1 MIMIIM
7 IKIVIIMIIKETI
20 GISIASTTNPAK
32 KKPINRSATQIIGLV
47 TIKKTINFKWTKSLF
62 RKMFWQD
69 FTRKILFNFV

>member
-7 IKIVIIMIIKETI
+7 IKIVIMIIKETI

>member
-7 IKIVIIMIIKETI
+7 LKIVIMIIKETI

>member
-7 IKIVIIMIIKETI
+7 IKIVIIIIKETI

>member
-7 IKIVIIMIIKETI
+7 IKIVIMIIKETI

-62 RKMFWQD
+62 CKMFWQD

>member
-7 IKIVIIMIIKETI
+7 IKIVIMIIKETI

-32 KKPINRSATQIIGLV
+32 KKPINRSATQVIGLV

>member
-7 IKIVIIMIIKETI
+7 IKIVIMIIKETI

-47 TIKKTINFKWTKSLF
+47 TIKKTINFK
-62 RKMFWQD
+62 
-69 FTRKILFNFV
+69 

>member
-7 IKIVIIMIIKETI
+7 IKIVIMIIKETI

-47 TIKKTINFKWTKSLF
+47 TIKKTINFNWTKSLF

>member
-7 IKIVIIMIIKETI
+7 LKIVIMIIKETI

-62 RKMFWQD
+62 CKMFWQD